1 MKKLIVVIA
10 LIAAAF
16 HVYLFSIDNE
26 KLLNTTALDTCL
38 DTLSS
43 YENNDFTIANTR
55 LVDTDLTLVEANN
68 QIDAGPFDY
77 ELKASLKEVNA
88 SNYDSGDKI
97 ADRSIWVDYVR
108 NGSDNIFLCVFSE
121 NTFSKIKL
129 TNFEFKGRNV
139 FTSDRGFYVKAR
151 PDSVDL
157 LWVVNPA
164 NYLQR
169 LKYIY
174 ANLTG

>member
-1 MKKLIVVIA
+1 MKKLIAVVA

-26 KLLNTTALDTCL
+26 RLLNTTALDACL

-55 LVDTDLTLVEANN
+55 LVDTELTLKEANS
-68 QIDAGPFDY
+68 QIESQPYDFELSQSIKESNERNY
-77 ELKASLKEVNA
+77 ELGNVMT
-88 SNYDSGDKI
+88 
-97 ADRSIWVDYVR
+97 DRSIWVDYVR
-108 NGSDNIFLCVFSE
+108 NGSDFIFLCFFNENAFSVIRL
-121 NTFSKIKL
+121 NKI
-129 TNFEFKGRNV
+129 EFKGR
-139 FTSDRGFYVKAR
+139 VKYMGDQIFDVKSR
-151 PDSVDL
+151 PDSVDM
-157 LWVVNPA
+157 LWQVNPA

>member
-1 MKKLIVVIA
+1 MKILIAVIA
-10 LIAAAF
+10 LIAAF

-26 KLLNTTALDTCL
+26 KLLNTTALDACL

-55 LVDTDLTLVEANN
+55 LVDTELTLEEASD
-68 QIDAGPFDY
+68 QIESQPYDFELSQSIKESNERNY
-77 ELKASLKEVNA
+77 ELGNVMT
-88 SNYDSGDKI
+88 
-97 ADRSIWVDYVR
+97 DRSIWVDYVR
-108 NGSDNIFLCVFSE
+108 NGSDNIFLCFFSE
-121 NTFSKIKL
+121 NAFSKIKL

-139 FTSDRGFYVKAR
+139 FTSNRGFDVKSR
-151 PDSVDL
+151 PDSVDS
-157 LWVVNPA
+157 LWQVNPA